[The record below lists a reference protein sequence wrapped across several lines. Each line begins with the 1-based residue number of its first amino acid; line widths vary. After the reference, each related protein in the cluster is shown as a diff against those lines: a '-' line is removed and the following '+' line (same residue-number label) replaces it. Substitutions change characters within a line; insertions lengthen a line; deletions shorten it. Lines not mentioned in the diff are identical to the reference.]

1 MVGLGFFLHMRV
13 VKPSITYGPKDNMI
27 KVSIGFWGGWVRKEM
42 TSSLDEREEDNEKKE
57 NDEALVGVIH
67 SKGQKTYEDYS
78 DGNLGPEFYLQGDQ
92 GEFQHWF
99 MEYPESIFGVTVHF
113 LRLYKM

>member
-27 KVSIGFWGGWVRKEM
+27 RVSIGFWGGWVRKEM
-42 TSSLDEREEDNEKKE
+42 TSSLDEREEDNENKE

-78 DGNLGPEFYLQGDQ
+78 DGNLGPEFYLQGDSSRVATYAML
-92 GEFQHWF
+92 EPC
-99 MEYPESIFGVTVHF
+99 EILNEED
-113 LRLYKM
+113 